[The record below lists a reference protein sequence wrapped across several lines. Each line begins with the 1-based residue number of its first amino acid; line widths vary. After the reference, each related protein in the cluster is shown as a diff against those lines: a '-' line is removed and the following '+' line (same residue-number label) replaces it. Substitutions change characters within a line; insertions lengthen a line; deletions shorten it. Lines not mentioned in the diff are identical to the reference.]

1 VSNFFKKRWDVP
13 SIISN
18 DREKRYHI
26 GRLFLTL
33 WHRNVEKI
41 LNWLQN
47 DVEYRRRLEYNE
59 RIESVQYMYLL
70 MLKNE

>member
-1 VSNFFKKRWDVP
+1 M
-13 SIISN
+13 
-18 DREKRYHI
+18 
-26 GRLFLTL
+26 TL

-59 RIESVQYMYLL
+59 RIESVQYMYFL